1 MKHIDAYILVT
12 YGQKFI
18 PELKESAVSYILNK
32 EFETN
37 LPSGQWKQFFTGILK
52 PKTKYIVHALRKKG
66 FSPAF
71 ITEQLGINATS
82 VSYHLSRP
90 LKSSYT
96 NSQLLLLQNEKY
108 Q

>member
-1 MKHIDAYILVT
+1 MKHIDAYILLT
-12 YGQKFI
+12 HGHSII
-18 PELKESAVSYILNK
+18 PELKGTTISYILNK

-37 LPSGQWKQFFTGILK
+37 MTIEEWKNLFRHSLK

-66 FSPAF
+66 FSPAT
-71 ITEQLGINATS
+71 IVDWLGINATS

-90 LKSSYT
+90 LKSSYM
-96 NSQLLLLQNEKY
+96 NQQLLLIQNEQY